1 MFQHAPNNNGRS
13 NPNMKKITTW
23 KRPSLIAYF
32 VLIFIVLLYTFKSQ
46 IMPYYFQIQFRSPI
60 VFHNV
65 RITFPKGMIFSAEKE
80 IIGFHYWENPN
91 AFLYIGK
98 MNSYKMKK
106 ESLIQFFEK
115 KNFHILETND
125 IPFKDYRSFTISYM
139 DSSWK
144 YNKAIY
150 VIPMNLR
157 ITYQGTREHYK
168 DFKNII
174 DSMEFL

>member
-1 MFQHAPNNNGRS
+1 
-13 NPNMKKITTW
+13 MKKITTW

-65 RITFPKGMIFSAEKE
+65 RITFPKGIIFNVGDDS
-80 IIGFHYWENPN
+80 IVLFHWEDPH
-91 AFLYIGK
+91 AFLIVGK
-98 MNSYKMKK
+98 INLKKMTK
-106 ESLIQFFEK
+106 EYLLRFFEK

-125 IPFKDYRSFTISYM
+125 IPLKDYRSFTISYM

-150 VIPMNLR
+150 VIPKNLR

-168 DFKNII
+168 EFKEIV
-174 DSMEFL
+174 DSMKFL